1 MAVHVDGGAGGRG
14 VQCLPV
20 WFGQKEVW
28 FGQKKVWFGQKM
40 VWFGK
45 AQPTLTAALQACRSR
60 DFTQY
65 AAHVIKLS
73 EKKKIILYTGIRN
86 PFLNFQ
92 FNIQN

>member
-20 WFGQKEVW
+20 WFGQ
-28 FGQKKVWFGQKM
+28 QK

-45 AQPTLTAALQACRSR
+45 AQPTLSAALQACRSR

-65 AAHVIKLS
+65 AAHVIELS
-73 EKKKIILYTGIRN
+73 ETKN
-86 PFLNFQ
+86 PF
-92 FNIQN
+92 NILA